1 MGLSNGCTSKRVTSL
16 IATRSWS
23 RFLKETDE
31 MQRIVSLTDT
41 RAQEFRT
48 NDVNNRRLA
57 AELKERQQ
65 AARFARPERDL
76 ERLQAQDKMYVRD
89 RLKQLLDP
97 GTPFLEL
104 SSLAANE
111 AYEGE
116 VPGAGVVSGIG
127 IVSGREVVINAGDA
141 SVKGGAWYPLSVK
154 KIVRALDVAIENRLP
169 VVHLCDS
176 AGGFLPLQAEFF
188 ADRYYAGR
196 IFRNQSILSK
206 MVVPQVAVVMGH
218 CTAGGAYVPALSDYN
233 IIVRGTGA
241 IFLGGPPLVKAAT
254 GEEVSVEEL
263 GGAEMHTSVSGT
275 GDYFA
280 SSEMHALAIAR
291 DIVARF
297 NRIPKATVDQIA
309 PEPPAY
315 DPSELYGIIPKD
327 PRVQFDMREIIA
339 GLVDGSR
346 FHEYQPRYGQ
356 TLVCGVARLYGY
368 QIGILANNGVLFSDS
383 ALKGAHFIQLC
394 DKNRTPLLFLQNITG
409 FMVGRDY
416 ERRGITKDG
425 AKLIMAVAGAAV
437 PKFTVVCNGSYGAG
451 NYGMAGRAFDPRFM
465 FTWPQSQISVMG
477 AEQAVDVLTDIK
489 AKQLAR
495 NGERLS
501 EPQLAAIREPILEDY
516 RERASAYYATSE
528 LWDDGILDPV
538 DTRNALAIAL
548 SAALNAPIEA
558 PHYGVFRM

>member
-1 MGLSNGCTSKRVTSL
+1 MRRIESKIDTSS
-16 IATRSWS
+16 
-23 RFLKETDE
+23 D
-31 MQRIVSLTDT
+31 
-41 RAQEFRT
+41 EFRL
-48 NDVNNRRLA
+48 NWKHNRGLA
-57 AELKERQQ
+57 DTLKERHR
-65 AARFARPERDL
+65 AVRRERPARDL
-76 ERLQAQDKMYVRD
+76 ERLSRQNKMFVRD
-89 RLKQLLDP
+89 RIELLLDP

-104 SSLAANE
+104 STLAANTE
-111 AYEGE
+111 YGGEG
-116 VPGAGVVSGIG
+116 PGAG
-127 IVSGREVVINAGDA
+127 IVSGVGIVAGGEVIIHADDA

-154 KIVRALDVAIENRLP
+154 KIVRTLDIAIENRLP

-176 AGGFLPLQAEFF
+176 AGGFLPAQADLF

-206 MVVPQVAVVMGH
+206 MGVPQVAVVMGH

-241 IFLGGPPLVKAAT
+241 IFLAGPPLVKAAT

-263 GGAEMHTSVSGT
+263 GGADMHTSVSGT

-297 NRIPKATVDQIA
+297 NRIPKAAVDHVA

-315 DPSELYGIIPKD
+315 DPSELYGIIPKE

-339 GLVDGSR
+339 RLVDGSR

-356 TLVCGVARLYGY
+356 TLVCGFARLHGY

-409 FMVGRDY
+409 FMVGREY

-425 AKLIMAVAGAAV
+425 AKMIMAVAGASV

-451 NYGMAGRAFDPRFM
+451 TYGMSGRAFDPRFM
-465 FTWPQSQISVMG
+465 FSWPQSQISVMG
-477 AEQAVDVLTDIK
+477 AEQAAGVLTDIK

-516 RERASAYYATSE
+516 RERSSAYYATSE

-548 SAALNAPIEA
+548 SAALNAPIE
-558 PHYGVFRM
+558 V